1 MLHYWSVRHP
11 VVLTA
16 LAIVI
21 VFVATSGLAAMPWSS
36 NSGCADSSGTRDA
49 DVSLQLVPF
58 GLVCDYEADPTGPAE
73 RAVLAPGI
81 PVFAA
86 WLLFVG
92 AAVAIG
98 VRRRARPA
106 ARGLVSGL
114 CLLGLFGLLST
125 FWEMTAAML
134 VIVLYGVVVAA
145 LVDLWLWPATGRWW
159 ALGSTALLLPFGMI
173 AAWLAAAFGMG
184 ALAEWAEPFGDWG
197 YAVADV
203 GGLAA
208 AAVIAAVFS
217 RVRRF
222 ALPARMEPL

>member
-1 MLHYWSVRHP
+1 MWSVRHP

-16 LAIVI
+16 LAVVVVI
-21 VFVATSGLAAMPWSS
+21 VATNGLAAMPWSS
-36 NSGCADSSGTRDA
+36 NSGCVDFSGSRDA

-58 GLVCDYEADPTGPAE
+58 GLVCDYEADSTGPAE
-73 RAVLAPGI
+73 RVVLAPGI

-92 AAVAIG
+92 AVVAIG
-98 VRRRARPA
+98 VRRRATPA
-106 ARGLVSGL
+106 ARGLVSGV

-134 VIVLYGVVVAA
+134 VIAIYGVVVPA

-159 ALGSTALLLPFGMI
+159 ALGSTALLVPFGVI

-184 ALAEWAEPFGDWG
+184 ALAEWAEPLGDWA
-197 YAVADV
+197 YAVGDV
-203 GGLAA
+203 VGLAA
-208 AAVIAAVFS
+208 AAIIAAVFS
-217 RVRRF
+217 RVRTF